1 MVSEL
6 ENYDQSLLYPKEVL
20 KPPQLQMQ
28 YTMTISMLFY
38 FQYALHSK
46 KENAHEESIW
56 TCAWGRLSLTEDKS
70 EKENENEN
78 NGGVAGD
85 EIKED
90 NVTTVDIIATG
101 GVDDLVKVW
110 EYTPDGEMKLK
121 HKLSDHSLGVV
132 SVDLSKDVKSKFRL
146 LVKTTA

>member
-1 MVSEL
+1 
-6 ENYDQSLLYPKEVL
+6 
-20 KPPQLQMQ
+20 
-28 YTMTISMLFY
+28 MLFY

-56 TCAWGRLSLTEDKS
+56 TCAWGRLSLTDDKS

-132 SVDLSKDVKSKFRL
+132 SVDLSKDVKSKLRL
-146 LVKTTA
+146 LFKKESLNL

>member
-1 MVSEL
+1 
-6 ENYDQSLLYPKEVL
+6 
-20 KPPQLQMQ
+20 
-28 YTMTISMLFY
+28 MLFY
-38 FQYALHSK
+38 FQYSLHSK

-56 TCAWGRLSLTEDKS
+56 TCAWGRLSLTDDKS

-132 SVDLSKDVKSKFRL
+132 SVDLSKDVKSKL
-146 LVKTTA
+146 GQY

>member
-1 MVSEL
+1 
-6 ENYDQSLLYPKEVL
+6 
-20 KPPQLQMQ
+20 
-28 YTMTISMLFY
+28 MTD
-38 FQYALHSK
+38 
-46 KENAHEESIW
+46 
-56 TCAWGRLSLTEDKS
+56 DKS

-132 SVDLSKDVKSKFRL
+132 SVDLSKDVKSKLKL
-146 LVKTTA
+146 LVKKDSLKLLYKYQYDVIIVCMIDVFRTSFELLRF

>member
-1 MVSEL
+1 MR
-6 ENYDQSLLYPKEVL
+6 
-20 KPPQLQMQ
+20 
-28 YTMTISMLFY
+28 FY

-56 TCAWGRLSLTEDKS
+56 TCAWGKLQLTEDKS
-70 EKENENEN
+70 EKENDNEN

-132 SVDLSKDVKSKFRL
+132 SVDLSKDVKSKLRL
-146 LVKTTA
+146 LVKRTA

>member
-1 MVSEL
+1 M
-6 ENYDQSLLYPKEVL
+6 
-20 KPPQLQMQ
+20 
-28 YTMTISMLFY
+28 
-38 FQYALHSK
+38 
-46 KENAHEESIW
+46 
-56 TCAWGRLSLTEDKS
+56 TEDKS
-70 EKENENEN
+70 EKENENDN

-132 SVDLSKDVKSKFRL
+132 SVDLSKDVKSKLRNFGRIFREGIRNL
-146 LVKTTA
+146 PVRRPNCLHDLCFQGLFRAP

>member
-1 MVSEL
+1 
-6 ENYDQSLLYPKEVL
+6 
-20 KPPQLQMQ
+20 
-28 YTMTISMLFY
+28 MTD
-38 FQYALHSK
+38 
-46 KENAHEESIW
+46 
-56 TCAWGRLSLTEDKS
+56 DKS

-146 LVKTTA
+146 SLKRTAYICDIINISTSMTS